1 MHEVAYAL
9 DRKADR
15 RKGGFYTW
23 SNPVTNRAAALR
35 ILQGWATI
43 LLNALNEA
51 RNHQPETGNPAENE
65 S

>member
-1 MHEVAYAL
+1 MDEVPYAL
-9 DRKADR
+9 DRKVDR
-15 RKGGFYTW
+15 RKDGFYTW
-23 SNPVTNRAAALR
+23 SNSVTNQAAALR

-51 RNHQPETGNPAENE
+51 RNRQPETGNPAENE